1 MTLAAGRVFGFWMM
15 VLSSAAVL
23 ILVHLCKRGVQQVTL
38 RKITGLD
45 AIEEAIGRATE
56 MGRPVHYSPGISD
69 ITVDTAPQT
78 FAGLQILSYV
88 TNICAKYNAELIVT
102 IMLPNVLPLAQEVVR
117 VGYSAAGKPDLFK
130 EDTVRFMAPESF
142 AYAAG
147 VLGILQ
153 REKAAA
159 NIMIGA
165 WWAESLII
173 AEAGS
178 QAGAIQVGGTA
189 NMHQLP
195 FLVAACD
202 YTLIGEEIYAG
213 SAYLSQERDKLGTI
227 LAQDYI
233 KLAVMA
239 VTVLGVISYSFGNN
253 FIKAL
258 ILK

>member
-1 MTLAAGRVFGFWMM
+1 MTIAAGRVFGFWAMIA
-15 VLSSAAVL
+15 LSLV
-23 ILVHLCKRGVQQVTL
+23 ILVCVHLSKSGKLTVIL
-38 RKITGLD
+38 RRIAGLD
-45 AIEEAIGRATE
+45 AIEESVGRATE

-78 FAGLQILSYV
+78 FAGLEILSFV
-88 TNICAKYNAELIVT
+88 SALCAKYDAQLIVT
-102 IMLPNVLPLAQEVVR
+102 IMVPNVFPLAKEVVR
-117 VGYSAAGKPDLFK
+117 QGYLVAGKSDHFK
-130 EDTVRFMAPESF
+130 EENVRFMAPESF

-153 REKAAA
+153 RERVAA

-165 WWAESLII
+165 FWAESLII

-189 NMHQLP
+189 NLHQLP

-213 SAYLSQERDKLGTI
+213 SAYLSQDKDKLGTI
-227 LAQDYI
+227 RAQDYA
-233 KLAVMA
+233 KLAVIA
-239 VTVLGVISYSFGNN
+239 ITIVGVVMGAFGSTA
-253 FIKAL
+253 IKTF

>member
-1 MTLAAGRVFGFWMM
+1 MTLAAGRIFSFWMM
-15 VLSSAAVL
+15 IAASLTILGCVHCSKTGKLVVVLRRIA
-23 ILVHLCKRGVQQVTL
+23 
-38 RKITGLD
+38 GLD
-45 AIEEAIGRATE
+45 AIEESVGRATE

-69 ITVDTAPQT
+69 ITTDTAPQT
-78 FAGLQILSYV
+78 FAGLAILSYV
-88 TNICAKYNAELIVT
+88 TSLCAKYNAELIVT
-102 IMLPNVLPLAQEVVR
+102 IQIPNVFPLAQEVVR
-117 VGYSAAGKPDLFK
+117 QGYMSAGKSDAFK
-130 EDTVRFMAPESF
+130 EDNVRFMAPESF

-153 REKAAA
+153 REKVAA

-213 SAYLSQERDKLGTI
+213 SAYLSQEKDKLGTI
-227 LAQDYI
+227 VAQDYI

-239 VTVLGVISYSFGNN
+239 ITIAGVIMVSFGNT
-253 FIKAL
+253 FLKTL